1 MKISIQTIKKIFRS
15 NKGET
20 LVESIVSLLI
30 LSILLLAVT
39 TMIQTALRMTSASA
53 QKARGVQEDTVN
65 PVILADYRD
74 SENDVAI
81 TFEATAIE
89 GEYNI
94 EAKHNV
100 VFNQDGGLIAFSPA
114 EEHRWND
121 YDKNIEK

>member
-30 LSILLLAVT
+30 LSVLLLAVT

-53 QKARGVQEDTVN
+53 QKARGMQEDTVN

-89 GEYNI
+89 GEHNI

-114 EEHRWND
+114 EEYRWND
-121 YDKNIEK
+121 YDENIEK